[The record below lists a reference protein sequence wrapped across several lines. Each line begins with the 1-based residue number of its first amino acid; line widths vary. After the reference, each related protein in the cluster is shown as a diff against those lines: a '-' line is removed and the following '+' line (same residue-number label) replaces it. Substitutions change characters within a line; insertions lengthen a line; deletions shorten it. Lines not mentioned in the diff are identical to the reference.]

1 MSLPFSFFTV
11 ALEPDESVVE
21 FGSADP
27 FVVLVCELYGY
38 LSVAPEI
45 EWRFRNQPLTNDAT
59 YNISEQEGN
68 HTIEFGGVLTP
79 SRRSYLNVSTTDSDS
94 ITGDYLCLAGVFGVK
109 TVTLVATSVAITT
122 DTETGMC

>member
-1 MSLPFSFFTV
+1 MSLPFSIFTV
-11 ALEPDESVVE
+11 ALEPDESVVV

-59 YNISEQEGN
+59 YTISEQEGYQ
-68 HTIEFGGVLTP
+68 TIEFGGILTP
-79 SRRSYLNVSTTDSDS
+79 SRRSYLNVSTADSDV
-94 ITGDYLCLAGVFGVK
+94 ITGDYFCLAGVLGVK
-109 TVTLVATSVAITT
+109 PVTLAINVAVTT